1 MAQQHT
7 GDGHGRIGPLTY
19 EVLMA
24 KKSRS
29 QPPPGTPK
37 VSVAPATPDGPN
49 RKVRK
54 EEARKQREAIQR
66 KAGRRKL
73 YRWGVAGVIVVAVAI
88 AGTAVALNQKSSPSS
103 TSSPPATLAG
113 MQHTQAP
120 WTNGLPGLKERLDA
134 IGLPALSQEA
144 LAFHIHM
151 LLQVYVDGKPVA
163 VPQGIGINNVGAPAD
178 QFITVLHTH
187 DPTGV
192 IHVESPTQT
201 NYTLGEFFNVWG
213 VPFSSS
219 QLGAY
224 SNSGDTQIRVF
235 LNGKPY
241 TADPTGLLLKQH
253 EDIVVTYGT
262 EKQLPKP
269 IPSTY
274 SGSIST
280 SCAPGC

>member
-1 MAQQHT
+1 
-7 GDGHGRIGPLTY
+7 
-19 EVLMA
+19 MA

-29 QPPPGTPK
+29 RTAPPGTPK
-37 VSVAPATPDGPN
+37 VAVEPASPDGPN

-54 EEARKQREAIQR
+54 EEARKQREALQR
-66 KAGRRKL
+66 KASRRKF
-73 YRWGVAGVIVVAVAI
+73 YRWGVVALIVVVA
-88 AGTAVALNQKSSPSS
+88 ATVGTAVALNQ
-103 TSSPPATLAG
+103 TSSKTPTASGSPPVLVG
-113 MQHTQAP
+113 MQHTEAP
-120 WTNGLPGLKERLDA
+120 WTSGVQGLKQRLDA

-151 LLQVYVDGKPVA
+151 LLQVYLDGNPVP
-163 VPQGIGINNVGAPAD
+163 VPQGVGINNVGAPQD

-187 DPTGV
+187 DATGV

-201 NYTLGEFFNVWG
+201 NYTLGEFFDVWG
-213 VPFSSS
+213 VPFSST

-224 SNSGDTQIRVF
+224 ANAGDKQIRVF

-241 TADPTGLLLKQH
+241 SGDPQGLVLKQH
-253 EDIVVTYGT
+253 EDIVVTFGT
-262 EKQLPKP
+262 QKQLPKP

-274 SGSIST
+274 SGTIST

>member
-1 MAQQHT
+1 
-7 GDGHGRIGPLTY
+7 
-19 EVLMA
+19 MA

-29 QPPPGTPK
+29 QTPPPGTPK

-49 RKVRK
+49 RKIRK
-54 EEARKQREAIQR
+54 EEARKQREALQR
-66 KAGRRKL
+66 KAARRKF

-88 AGTAVALNQKSSPSS
+88 AGTAVALNQKSSPGPGGP
-103 TSSPPATLAG
+103 TPPATLAG
-113 MQHTQAP
+113 MQHTEAP

-151 LLQVYVDGKPVA
+151 LLQVYVDGESTP
-163 VPQGIGINNVGAPAD
+163 VPQGIGINNVGNPQD

-187 DPTGV
+187 DPTGI

-224 SNSGDTQIRVF
+224 SNSGDRQIRVF
-235 LNGKPY
+235 LNGK
-241 TADPTGLLLKQH
+241 AFNGDPTGLVLKQH

>member
-1 MAQQHT
+1 
-7 GDGHGRIGPLTY
+7 
-19 EVLMA
+19 MA

-29 QPPPGTPK
+29 QTPPSGTPK

-49 RKVRK
+49 RKIRK

-66 KAGRRKL
+66 KAARRKF

-103 TSSPPATLAG
+103 TTSPPSELA
-113 MQHTQAP
+113 
-120 WTNGLPGLKERLDA
+120 NGLPGLKERLDA

-187 DPTGV
+187 DPT
-192 IHVESPTQT
+192 
-201 NYTLGEFFNVWG
+201 
-213 VPFSSS
+213 
-219 QLGAY
+219 
-224 SNSGDTQIRVF
+224 
-235 LNGKPY
+235 
-241 TADPTGLLLKQH
+241 
-253 EDIVVTYGT
+253 
-262 EKQLPKP
+262 
-269 IPSTY
+269 
-274 SGSIST
+274 
-280 SCAPGC
+280 